1 MNKRIQQLIGKFG
14 KRMLLWLPIN
24 PHVIM
29 FYAHDRKGLCCN
41 PKYILCEL
49 VKHKDRKYQLYW
61 VSDYPETVAKNK
73 DYKVIKKRSFM
84 YYYTFAR
91 TKIFITNDMLD
102 ELLIK
107 KKGQIII
114 NTWHGGGAFKKAGY
128 DLLEA
133 NEHKELFDK
142 WYGRI
147 DYMIVSSEYLYTTFM
162 RAFQLNQSQI
172 LKTGMPRCDIFF
184 KENTFY
190 REIRETYHLD
200 SQVKI
205 LLYAPTYRYEK
216 YELLNSIEL
225 GKVLD
230 LLEEKCGE
238 NWICLFRAH
247 QFDRQNHIKCQNKR
261 VIDCSDYIDVHE
273 LLCAAD
279 FLISDY
285 SSLLWEFSL
294 LNRPVISYAK
304 CPKQYAKKERAFYI
318 PYEEWP
324 YPKAGN
330 LGELLEE
337 IVRFNDKEYQE
348 NIENFNSFLGCYED
362 GKSSERVFTF
372 LENI

>member
-1 MNKRIQQLIGKFG
+1 MNKKIQKIIGKFG
-14 KRMLLWLPIN
+14 KHMLLCLPIN
-24 PHVIM
+24 PRVIM

-49 VKHKDRKYQLYW
+49 IKHKDKKYRLYW
-61 VSDYPETVAKNK
+61 VSDYPKTVPKNK

-128 DLLEA
+128 DLPEA
-133 NEHKELFDK
+133 NAHKELFDK
-142 WYGRI
+142 WYGRT
-147 DYMIVSSEYLYTTFM
+147 DYMIVSSEYLCSTFM
-162 RAFQLNQSQI
+162 RAFQLKQSQI

-184 KENTFY
+184 KENAFY
-190 REIRETYHLD
+190 KEIREIYHLNL
-200 SQVKI
+200 QVKI

-216 YELLNSIEL
+216 YELLNSAEIE
-225 GKVLD
+225 KVLD
-230 LLEEKCGE
+230 LLKEKSGE
-238 NWICLFRAH
+238 NWVCLFRTH
-247 QFDRQNHIKCQNKR
+247 QFDRQNHITSQNKR
-261 VIDCSDYIDVHE
+261 VIDCSGYIDVQE

-279 FLISDY
+279 LLISDY

-304 CPKQYAKKERAFYI
+304 SPKQYADMERQFYI
-318 PYEEWP
+318 PYEKWP
-324 YPKAGN
+324 YPKA
-330 LGELLEE
+330 
-337 IVRFNDKEYQE
+337 E
-348 NIENFNSFLGCYED
+348 NIEELLKKIVQFDNKKYKEDIKEFNSCLGCYED
-362 GKSSERVFTF
+362 GKSTERVLIF